1 MSLVGFMN
9 GAANTYRRIDGNLD
23 LHYGRI
29 PEIDARLA
37 GVREKSQKQIEELL
51 EFIDGVM
58 AEEAKK
64 KVYKSIL
71 LKMGSEG
78 PEYIPREI
86 EKMERYVKNSQFA
99 PTKRTFFKIRNNIL
113 HAFVEGDADGVGSHN
128 SNGQGENDS
137 SELYSLY

>member
-29 PEIDARLA
+29 PEIDAKLEH
-37 GVREKSQKQIEELL
+37 VREKPREQIQELVA
-51 EFIDGVM
+51 FIDGLK

-71 LKMGSEG
+71 LKMESEG
-78 PEYIPREI
+78 PDYIAREI
-86 EKMERYVKNSQFA
+86 EKMERYIKNPVIA

-113 HAFVEGDADGVGSHN
+113 HAFVEADS
-128 SNGQGENDS
+128 SGE
-137 SELYSLY
+137 SELYSFS